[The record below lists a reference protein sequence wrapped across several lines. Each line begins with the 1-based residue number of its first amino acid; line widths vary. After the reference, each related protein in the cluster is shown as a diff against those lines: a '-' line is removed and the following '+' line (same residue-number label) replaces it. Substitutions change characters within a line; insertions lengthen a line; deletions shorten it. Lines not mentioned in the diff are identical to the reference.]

1 MSNSGHEEQL
11 LDLTDEEYD
20 RYLDWVRAGFS
31 KTVAIDSVTDRELP
45 VFDPAR
51 LNP

>member
-1 MSNSGHEEQL
+1 MGTQKHEEQL

-20 RYLDWVRAGFS
+20 RYLDWLRAGFS
-31 KTVAIDSVTDRELP
+31 KKVAIDSVTDPYLP
-45 VFDPAR
+45 VFDVSR